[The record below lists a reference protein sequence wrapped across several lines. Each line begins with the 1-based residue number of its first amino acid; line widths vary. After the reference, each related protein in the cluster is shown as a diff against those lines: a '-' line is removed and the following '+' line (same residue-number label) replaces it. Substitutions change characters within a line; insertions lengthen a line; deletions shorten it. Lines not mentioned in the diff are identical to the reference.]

1 MRIILYFP
9 SQRTLINLPVAK
21 IIHKAKKRKKN
32 YKRHTR
38 PNSIFDPIAILDK
51 AAQE

>member
-21 IIHKAKKRKKN
+21 IIHKAKKTKEK
-32 YKRHTR
+32 
-38 PNSIFDPIAILDK
+38 L
-51 AAQE
+51 